1 MGKVI
6 GKVIATEKNPSTIDD
21 FYFWT
26 KQDLI
31 LNPFDVV
38 KVNHLQHSVSYGVIE
53 EISHIT
59 DTANFLADYVSNDF
73 GDVDATENTHRIG
86 MNYVK
91 AKVIGN
97 TGNIYIPLINN
108 QKVELANEDEVAE
121 ALGLKNVK
129 NPVTCGYL
137 EMYNGH
143 EDNIKLPVQMDS
155 RFLIGPEGA
164 HLNISGISGLAA
176 KTSYAMFLLKAI
188 QDKCMS
194 NPEQD
199 DDVAFVLFNV
209 KGKDLLAL
217 DEPNEYESVAEKNA
231 TYALYEKLHMST
243 EPFKNVQYYYPYAE
257 NKIGNTYLH
266 REAYDNQRS
275 QGKAHLY
282 KYSYEEDKDNLDLM
296 FASMDDPQQ
305 TMDSILNYIISN
317 QGSFGGLDGWDDF
330 LDEVQKYCK
339 AGSGGDKEI
348 TVNSWRKFN
357 RIIRKSIY
365 RNEIFDSVRDNG
377 EEVRIGEALKHIKK
391 DEVHVID
398 IAKLNEDMQGFVFG
412 DAIRAIY
419 DLQLG
424 QFSEDKDVNPPKKIV
439 IFIDELNKYA
449 STDTPKSSPIL
460 RQILDIAERGRSLGI
475 ILFSAEQFRS
485 AIHNRVTGKLNVDLC
500 EELGISIYSF
510 PMKYHPIE
518 DPEYFSNRDY
528 IGLYWNRKFIRT
540 IQAVLNSTKGKVGK
554 GKEFFEKAFGSN
566 DDEFNKL
573 LLMPEAMIIYR
584 FYFEEIGLTDE
595 WWEHYSAL
603 TEIQK
608 GIVNPII
615 YSNIFDEYEE
625 TVEDED
631 CLKVLSYYRIRRE
644 DAESAIKG
652 KFS

>member
-6 GKVIATEKNPSTIDD
+6 GKVIATEKHPSTIDD

-26 KQDLI
+26 KQSLI

-38 KVNHLQHSVSYGVIE
+38 KVNHLQGSVSYGVVE

-91 AKVIGN
+91 AKVISN

-108 QKVELANEDEVAE
+108 QKVELADENEVAE

-143 EDNIKLPVQMDS
+143 DDKITLPVNMDS

-176 KTSYAMFLLKAI
+176 KTSYAMFLMKAI
-188 QDKCMS
+188 QDKCLA
-194 NPEQD
+194 ED
-199 DDVAFVLFNV
+199 DGEDVAFVFFNV

-217 DEPNEYESVAEKNA
+217 DEPNDFESQEEKEDVF
-231 TYALYEKLHMST
+231 ALYEKLGMTT
-243 EPFKNVQYYYPYAE
+243 EPFRNVQYYYPYAD
-257 NKIGNTYLH
+257 NKIGNTYLS
-266 REAYDNQRS
+266 RDAFDNQHS
-275 QGKAHLY
+275 MGKAHLY

-305 TMDSILNYIISN
+305 TMDSIINYIINN
-317 QGSFGGLDGWDDF
+317 QGGFGGLDGWDDF
-330 LDEVQKYCK
+330 LDEVQKHCK
-339 AGSGGDKEI
+339 AGANGDKEI

-365 RNEIFDSVRDNG
+365 RNEIFDNLRDNG
-377 EEVRIGEALKHIKK
+377 EEVRIGEALKYIKK
-391 DEVHVID
+391 NEVHVID

-412 DAIRAIY
+412 NAIRTIY

-424 QFSEDKDVNPPKKIV
+424 QFSEELSHEPPKKIV

-449 STDTPKSSPIL
+449 SSDTPKSSPIL

-485 AIHNRVTGKLNVDLC
+485 AIHNRVTGNC
-500 EELGISIYSF
+500 STHAYGRTNA
-510 PMKYHPIE
+510 IE
-518 DPEYFSNRDY
+518 IAKSDY
-528 IGLYWNRKFIRT
+528 KFIPSVYKNIMTRLKQGEY
-540 IQAVLNSTKGKVGK
+540 IVQNPVFRS
-554 GKEFFEKAFGSN
+554 
-566 DDEFNKL
+566 L
-573 LLMPEAMIIYR
+573 LSIKFPKPIYKQ
-584 FYFEEIGLTDE
+584 YK
-595 WWEHYSAL
+595 
-603 TEIQK
+603 Q
-608 GIVNPII
+608 
-615 YSNIFDEYEE
+615 
-625 TVEDED
+625 
-631 CLKVLSYYRIRRE
+631 
-644 DAESAIKG
+644 
-652 KFS
+652 